1 MEHPLAEAGGSRVLW
16 DRAAL
21 GSVGYEWAEG
31 DRILYGT
38 FQKNRDTL
46 RFLTRSRSQW
56 SYDLP
61 STILGPTSWTPQTLT
76 RAVSPHFSHS

>member
-1 MEHPLAEAGGSRVLW
+1 MEQPLAEAGGSSVLR
-16 DRAAL
+16 DRAL
-21 GSVGYEWAEG
+21 GYVGYEWVEG

-46 RFLTRSRSQW
+46 HFLTRSRSQW

-61 STILGPTSWTPQTLT
+61 RTILGPTPGQ
-76 RAVSPHFSHS
+76 PKP